1 MKSYLILFDCL
12 LVIEEVRAARLLLR
26 EEHFQQSLRV
36 VYLTYRATAAH
47 HGSRDGGLVE
57 TDCNL

>member
-1 MKSYLILFDCL
+1 MKPYLILSDCL
-12 LVIEEVRAARLLLR
+12 LVIEEVRAERLLLR
-26 EEHFQQSLRV
+26 EEHFQQSSRV

-47 HGSRDGGLVE
+47 HGSHGGCPAE